1 MIFSRFLVPERCGL
15 QWNDNTT
22 IIGEDIDVL
31 SGEDYVELELEG
43 KTLKVSRDA
52 EIRVKRGD
60 EEMTVYAD
68 ELQPEDDIIF
78 DNKDLIWTLNEIQ

>member
-1 MIFSRFLVPERCGL
+1 M
-15 QWNDNTT
+15 T
-22 IIGEDIDVL
+22 IPLEDIDIL

-52 EIRVKRGD
+52 EIRVKRDD